1 MICNKFQNY
10 SYHLT
15 YKIKEFTKLDTHL
28 LIRLIILILLLGL
41 SAFFSSAETA
51 LTTVNRIKLKTMTDE
66 DNKKAELV
74 LKVTARPKKMLS
86 AILIGNNIVNL
97 SASSLATTLAI
108 ELFGS
113 VGAGIATGVLTLL
126 ILIFG
131 EITPKSL
138 ATINAT
144 NLSLIFAPAINLLM
158 YVLTPVIAIINF
170 LAGLI
175 IRLFGIDPDFKDDTI
190 TEEEIRTMV
199 DASHESGEIEGD
211 ERNLIH
217 NVFDFSDACA
227 KEVMIPRIDMTMVDA
242 DISYEELIAVFKEDM
257 FTRIPVCEPD
267 TENVIGI
274 VNMKDFLGLVPD
286 DSFNVRD
293 YIRDVYFT
301 FEMKNVSDL
310 FDEMRKEAASL
321 SIVLDEYGELAGMIT
336 VEDLL
341 EEIVGE
347 IRDEYDDDEEDPIIK
362 LNEREYQ
369 VLGSMNLE
377 DLCNN
382 IPLGF
387 TSEDYDTIGG
397 YIVGAFDHFPTNGET
412 YVSENG
418 AIIRVLSVDNKRI
431 TKLRIKLP
439 RQENEQQA

>member
-1 MICNKFQNY
+1 M
-10 SYHLT
+10 
-15 YKIKEFTKLDTHL
+15 DTHL
-28 LIRLIILILLLGL
+28 LVRFIILVLLLAL

-51 LTTVNRIKLKTMTDE
+51 LTTVNKIKLKTMAD
-66 DNKKAELV
+66 DGDKKAARV
-74 LKVTARPKKMLS
+74 LNVASRPKKMLS

-108 ELFGS
+108 EIFGS
-113 VGAGIATGVLTLL
+113 VGAGIATGILTLL

-138 ATINAT
+138 ATLNST
-144 NLSLIFAPAINLLM
+144 KLSLLFAPVIAALM
-158 YVLTPVIAIINF
+158 WVLTPVITIINF
-170 LAGLI
+170 LSGLV

-190 TEEEIRTMV
+190 TEEEIRTMIDV
-199 DASHESGEIEGD
+199 SHENGAIEGD
-211 ERNLIH
+211 ERTMIH
-217 NVFDFSDACA
+217 KVFDFSDACA

-242 DISYEELIAVFKEDM
+242 NISYQDLIAVFKEDM

-267 TENVIGI
+267 TENIIGI
-274 VNMKDFLGLVPD
+274 VNMKDFLGLIPSE
-286 DSFNVRD
+286 SFNVRD

-310 FDEMRKEAASL
+310 FDEMREESATV
-321 SIVLDEYGELAGMIT
+321 SIVLDEYGDLAGMIT
-336 VEDLL
+336 MEDLL

-347 IRDEYDDDEEDPIIK
+347 IRDEYDEDEEDPIIK
-362 LNEREYQ
+362 ISEREYQ

-377 DLCNN
+377 DLCDI

-397 YIVGAFDHFPTNGET
+397 YIVGAFDHFPNAGET

-418 AIIRVLSVDNKRI
+418 AIIRVLAVEKKRI

-439 RQENEQQA
+439 ASENQQQP

>member
-1 MICNKFQNY
+1 M
-10 SYHLT
+10 
-15 YKIKEFTKLDTHL
+15 DTHL
-28 LIRLIILILLLGL
+28 LVRFIILVILLAL

-51 LTTVNRIKLKTMTDE
+51 LTTVNKIKLKTMAD
-66 DNKKAELV
+66 DGNKKALRV
-74 LKVTARPKKMLS
+74 LSVIERPKKMLS

-108 ELFGS
+108 DIFGS
-113 VGAGIATGVLTLL
+113 VGAGIATGILTLL

-138 ATINAT
+138 ATLNST
-144 NLSLIFAPAINLLM
+144 NLSLLFAPFIGSLM
-158 YVLTPVIAIINF
+158 WLLTPIIAIINF
-170 LAGLI
+170 LSGLI
-175 IRLFGIDPDFKDDTI
+175 IKLFGIDPDFKDETI

-199 DASHESGEIEGD
+199 DVSHENGAIEGD
-211 ERNLIH
+211 ERTMIH
-217 NVFDFSDACA
+217 KVFDFSDACA
-227 KEVMIPRIDMTMVDA
+227 KEVMIPRIDMTMVES
-242 DISYEELIAVFKEDM
+242 DISYQDLINVFKEDM
-257 FTRIPVCEPD
+257 YTRIPVCEPD
-267 TENVIGI
+267 SENIIGI
-274 VNMKDFLGLVPD
+274 VNMKDFLGVSP
-286 DSFNVRD
+286 SENFNIHD

-310 FDEMRKEAASL
+310 FDEMREEAATV
-321 SIVLDEYGELAGMIT
+321 SIVLDEYGDLSGMIT
-336 VEDLL
+336 MEDLL

-347 IRDEYDDDEEDPIIK
+347 IRDEYDEDEEDPIIK
-362 LNEREYQ
+362 LSEREYQ

-377 DLCNN
+377 DLCDI

-397 YIVGAFDHFPTNGET
+397 YIVGAFDHFPNAGET

-418 AIIRVLSVDNKRI
+418 AIIRVLAVEKKRI

-439 RQENEQQA
+439 AQDNQQQS

>member
-1 MICNKFQNY
+1 MADDGDK
-10 SYHLT
+10 
-15 YKIKEFTKLDTHL
+15 
-28 LIRLIILILLLGL
+28 R
-41 SAFFSSAETA
+41 A
-51 LTTVNRIKLKTMTDE
+51 VR
-66 DNKKAELV
+66 V
-74 LKVTARPKKMLS
+74 LNVVERPKKMLS

-108 ELFGS
+108 DIFGS
-113 VGAGIATGVLTLL
+113 VGAGIATGILTLL

-138 ATINAT
+138 ATLNST
-144 NLSLIFAPAINLLM
+144 NLSLLFAPIIGSLM
-158 YVLTPVIAIINF
+158 WLLTPVIAIVNF
-170 LAGLI
+170 LAGI
-175 IRLFGIDPDFKDDTI
+175 IIKLFGIDPDFKDETI

-199 DASHESGEIEGD
+199 NVSHESGAIEGD
-211 ERNLIH
+211 ERTMIH
-217 NVFDFSDACA
+217 KVFDFSDACA

-242 DISYEELIAVFKEDM
+242 DISYQDLISVFKEDM
-257 FTRIPVCEPD
+257 YTRIPVCEPD
-267 TENVIGI
+267 TENIIGI
-274 VNMKDFLGLVPD
+274 VNMKDFLGVLPSD
-286 DSFNVRD
+286 DFNVRD
-293 YIRDVYFT
+293 FIRDVYFT

-310 FDEMRKEAASL
+310 FDEMREEAATV
-321 SIVLDEYGELAGMIT
+321 SIVLDEYGDLAGMIT
-336 VEDLL
+336 MEDLL

-347 IRDEYDDDEEDPIIK
+347 IRDEYDEDEEDPIIK

-377 DLCNN
+377 DLCEI

-397 YIVGAFDHFPTNGET
+397 YIVGAFDHFPNAGET

-418 AIIRVLSVDNKRI
+418 AIIRVLSVEKKRI

-439 RQENEQQA
+439 VQDNSQQS

>member
-1 MICNKFQNY
+1 M
-10 SYHLT
+10 
-15 YKIKEFTKLDTHL
+15 DTHL
-28 LIRLIILILLLGL
+28 LIRFIILVLLLAL

-51 LTTVNRIKLKTMTDE
+51 LTTVNKIKLKTMAD
-66 DNKKAELV
+66 DGDKKAARV
-74 LKVTARPKKMLS
+74 LNVASRPKKMLS

-108 ELFGS
+108 EIFGS
-113 VGAGIATGVLTLL
+113 VGAGIATGILTLL

-138 ATINAT
+138 ATLNST
-144 NLSLIFAPAINLLM
+144 KLSLLFAPVIAALM
-158 YVLTPVIAIINF
+158 WVLTPVIAIVNF
-170 LAGLI
+170 LSGLVI
-175 IRLFGIDPDFKDDTI
+175 KLFGIDPDFKDDTI
-190 TEEEIRTMV
+190 TEEEIRTMIDV
-199 DASHESGEIEGD
+199 SHENGAIEGD
-211 ERNLIH
+211 ERTMIH
-217 NVFDFSDACA
+217 KVFDFSDACA

-242 DISYEELIAVFKEDM
+242 DISYQDLIAVFKEDM

-267 TENVIGI
+267 TENIIGI
-274 VNMKDFLGLVPD
+274 VNMKDFLGLIPSE
-286 DSFNVRD
+286 SFNVRD

-310 FDEMRKEAASL
+310 FDEMREESATV
-321 SIVLDEYGELAGMIT
+321 SIVLDEYGDLAGMIT
-336 VEDLL
+336 MEDLL

-347 IRDEYDDDEEDPIIK
+347 IRDEYDEDEEDPIIK
-362 LNEREYQ
+362 INEREYQ

-377 DLCNN
+377 DLCDI

-397 YIVGAFDHFPTNGET
+397 YIVGAFDHFPNAGET

-418 AIIRVLSVDNKRI
+418 AIIRVLAVEKKRI

-439 RQENEQQA
+439 ASENQQQP

>member
-1 MICNKFQNY
+1 M
-10 SYHLT
+10 
-15 YKIKEFTKLDTHL
+15 DTHL
-28 LIRLIILILLLGL
+28 IIRFIILVLLLAL

-51 LTTVNRIKLKTMTDE
+51 LTTVNKIKLKTMAD
-66 DNKKAELV
+66 DGDKKAARV
-74 LKVTARPKKMLS
+74 LNVVNRPKKMLS

-108 ELFGS
+108 DIFGS
-113 VGAGIATGVLTLL
+113 VGAGIATGILTLL

-138 ATINAT
+138 ATINST
-144 NLSLIFAPAINLLM
+144 KLSLRYAPVVNALM
-158 YVLTPVIAIINF
+158 WLLTPVITIINF
-170 LAGLI
+170 LSGI
-175 IRLFGIDPDFKDDTI
+175 VIRLFGIDPDFKDDTI

-211 ERNLIH
+211 ERTMIH
-217 NVFDFSDACA
+217 KVFDFSDACA

-242 DISYEELIAVFKEDM
+242 DISYEDLIDVFKEDM
-257 FTRIPVCEPD
+257 YTRIPVCEPD

-274 VNMKDFLGLVPD
+274 VNMKDFLDLMPS
-286 DSFNVRD
+286 DSFNARD

-310 FDEMRKEAASL
+310 FDEMREEAATV
-321 SIVLDEYGELAGMIT
+321 SIVLDEYGDLAGMIT
-336 VEDLL
+336 MEDLL

-362 LNEREYQ
+362 LKEREYQ

-377 DLCNN
+377 DLCEI

-397 YIVGAFDHFPTNGET
+397 YIVGAFDHFPNAGET

-418 AIIRVLSVDNKRI
+418 AIIRVLAVDKKRI

-439 RQENEQQA
+439 VQDNE

>member
-1 MICNKFQNY
+1 M
-10 SYHLT
+10 
-15 YKIKEFTKLDTHL
+15 DTHL
-28 LIRLIILILLLGL
+28 LIRFIILVLLLAL

-51 LTTVNRIKLKTMTDE
+51 LTTVNKIKLKTMAD
-66 DNKKAELV
+66 DGDKRALRV
-74 LKVTARPKKMLS
+74 LNVVERPKKMLS

-108 ELFGS
+108 DIFGS
-113 VGAGIATGVLTLL
+113 VGAGIATGILTLL

-138 ATINAT
+138 ATLNST
-144 NLSLIFAPAINLLM
+144 NLSLLFAPIIGSLM
-158 YVLTPVIAIINF
+158 WLLTPVIAIVNF
-170 LAGLI
+170 LAGII
-175 IRLFGIDPDFKDDTI
+175 IRLFGIDPDFKDETI

-199 DASHESGEIEGD
+199 DVSHESGAIEGD
-211 ERNLIH
+211 ERTMIH
-217 NVFDFSDACA
+217 KVFDFSDACA

-242 DISYEELIAVFKEDM
+242 DISYQDLISVFKEDM
-257 FTRIPVCEPD
+257 YTRIPVCEPD
-267 TENVIGI
+267 TENIIGI
-274 VNMKDFLGLVPD
+274 VNMKDFLGVLPSD
-286 DSFNVRD
+286 DFNVRD
-293 YIRDVYFT
+293 FIRDVYFT

-310 FDEMRKEAASL
+310 FDEMREEAATV
-321 SIVLDEYGELAGMIT
+321 SIVLDEYGDLAGMIT
-336 VEDLL
+336 MEDLL

-347 IRDEYDDDEEDPIIK
+347 IRDEYDEDEEDPIIK

-377 DLCNN
+377 DLCEI

-397 YIVGAFDHFPTNGET
+397 YIVGAFDHFPNAGET

-418 AIIRVLSVDNKRI
+418 AIIRVLSVEKKRI

-439 RQENEQQA
+439 VQDNSQQS

>member
-1 MICNKFQNY
+1 M
-10 SYHLT
+10 
-15 YKIKEFTKLDTHL
+15 DTHL
-28 LIRLIILILLLGL
+28 LVRLIILIVLLFL

-51 LTTVNRIKLKTMTDE
+51 LTTVNKIKLKTMVDE
-66 DNKKAELV
+66 GNKRAALA
-74 LKVTARPKKMLS
+74 LKVSERPKKMLS

-108 ELFGS
+108 DIFGS
-113 VGAGIATGVLTLL
+113 VGAGIATGILTLL

-138 ATINAT
+138 ATLNSTTLSLHFAPIINA
-144 NLSLIFAPAINLLM
+144 LM
-158 YVLTPVIAIINF
+158 WLLTPVITIINI
-170 LAGLI
+170 LAGFI

-211 ERNLIH
+211 ERTMIH
-217 NVFDFSDACA
+217 KVFDFSDACA

-242 DISYEELIAVFKEDM
+242 DISYHDLISVFKEDM

-267 TENVIGI
+267 TEKVIGI
-274 VNMKDFLGLVPD
+274 VNMKDFLGLIPTED
-286 DSFNVRD
+286 FNARD
-293 YIRDVYFT
+293 FIRDVYFT

-310 FDEMRKEAASL
+310 FDEMRKEAVTV
-321 SIVLDEYGELAGMIT
+321 SIVLDEYGALAGMIT
-336 VEDLL
+336 MEDLL

-362 LNEREYQ
+362 LSDREYQ

-377 DLCNN
+377 DLCDI

-397 YIVGAFDHFPTNGET
+397 YIVGAFDHFPNVGET

-418 AIIRVLSVDNKRI
+418 AIIRVLSVEKKRI

-439 RQENEQQA
+439 SQKIDKQS

>member
-1 MICNKFQNY
+1 M
-10 SYHLT
+10 
-15 YKIKEFTKLDTHL
+15 DTHL
-28 LIRLIILILLLGL
+28 LIRFIILVLLLAL

-51 LTTVNRIKLKTMTDE
+51 LTTVNKIKLKTMAD
-66 DNKKAELV
+66 DGDKRAVRV
-74 LKVTARPKKMLS
+74 LNVVERPKKMLS

-108 ELFGS
+108 DIFGS
-113 VGAGIATGVLTLL
+113 VGAGIATGILTLL

-138 ATINAT
+138 ATLNST
-144 NLSLIFAPAINLLM
+144 NLSLLFAPIIGSLM
-158 YVLTPVIAIINF
+158 WLLTPVIAIVNF
-170 LAGLI
+170 LAGI
-175 IRLFGIDPDFKDDTI
+175 IIKLFGIDPDFKDETI

-199 DASHESGEIEGD
+199 DVSHESGAIEGD
-211 ERNLIH
+211 ERTMIH
-217 NVFDFSDACA
+217 KVFDFSDACA

-242 DISYEELIAVFKEDM
+242 DISYQDLISVFKEDM
-257 FTRIPVCEPD
+257 YTRIPVCEPD
-267 TENVIGI
+267 TENIIGI
-274 VNMKDFLGLVPD
+274 VNMKDFLGVLPSD
-286 DSFNVRD
+286 DFNVRD
-293 YIRDVYFT
+293 FIRDVYFT

-310 FDEMRKEAASL
+310 FDEMREEAATV
-321 SIVLDEYGELAGMIT
+321 SIVLDEYGDLAGMIT
-336 VEDLL
+336 MEDLL

-347 IRDEYDDDEEDPIIK
+347 IRDEYDEDEEDPIIK

-369 VLGSMNLE
+369 VLGSMHLE
-377 DLCNN
+377 DLCEI

-397 YIVGAFDHFPTNGET
+397 YIVGAFDHFPNAGET

-418 AIIRVLSVDNKRI
+418 AIIRVLSVEKKRI

-439 RQENEQQA
+439 AQDNSQQS

>member
-1 MICNKFQNY
+1 M
-10 SYHLT
+10 
-15 YKIKEFTKLDTHL
+15 DTHL
-28 LIRLIILILLLGL
+28 LIRFIILVLLLAL

-51 LTTVNRIKLKTMTDE
+51 LTTVNKIKLKTMAD
-66 DNKKAELV
+66 DGDKRALRV
-74 LKVTARPKKMLS
+74 LNVVERPKKMLS

-108 ELFGS
+108 DIFGS
-113 VGAGIATGVLTLL
+113 VGAGIATGILTLL

-138 ATINAT
+138 ATLNST
-144 NLSLIFAPAINLLM
+144 NLSLLFAPIIGSLM
-158 YVLTPVIAIINF
+158 WLLTPVIAIVNF
-170 LAGLI
+170 LAGII
-175 IRLFGIDPDFKDDTI
+175 IRLFGIDPDFKDETI

-199 DASHESGEIEGD
+199 DVSHESGAIEGD
-211 ERNLIH
+211 ERTMIH
-217 NVFDFSDACA
+217 KVFDFSDACA

-242 DISYEELIAVFKEDM
+242 DISYQDLISVFKEDM
-257 FTRIPVCEPD
+257 YTRIPVCEPD
-267 TENVIGI
+267 TENIIGI
-274 VNMKDFLGLVPD
+274 VNMKDFLGVLPSD
-286 DSFNVRD
+286 DFNVRD
-293 YIRDVYFT
+293 FIRDVYFT

-310 FDEMRKEAASL
+310 FDEMREEAATV
-321 SIVLDEYGELAGMIT
+321 SIVLDEYGDLAGMIT
-336 VEDLL
+336 MEDLL

-347 IRDEYDDDEEDPIIK
+347 IRDEYDEDEEDPIIK

-377 DLCNN
+377 DLCEI

-397 YIVGAFDHFPTNGET
+397 YIVGAFDHFPNAGET

-418 AIIRVLSVDNKRI
+418 AIIRVLSVEKKRI

-439 RQENEQQA
+439 VQDNSQQSEKYLL

>member
-1 MICNKFQNY
+1 M
-10 SYHLT
+10 
-15 YKIKEFTKLDTHL
+15 DTHL
-28 LIRLIILILLLGL
+28 LIRFIILVLLLAL

-51 LTTVNRIKLKTMTDE
+51 LTTVNKIKLKTMAD
-66 DNKKAELV
+66 DGDKRAVRV
-74 LKVTARPKKMLS
+74 LNVVERPKKMLS

-108 ELFGS
+108 DIFGS
-113 VGAGIATGVLTLL
+113 VGAGIATGILTLL

-138 ATINAT
+138 ATLNST
-144 NLSLIFAPAINLLM
+144 NLSLLFAPIIGSLM
-158 YVLTPVIAIINF
+158 WLLTPVIAIVNF
-170 LAGLI
+170 LAGI
-175 IRLFGIDPDFKDDTI
+175 IIKLFGIDPDFKDETI

-199 DASHESGEIEGD
+199 DVSHESGAIEGD
-211 ERNLIH
+211 ERTMIH
-217 NVFDFSDACA
+217 KVFDFSDACA
-227 KEVMIPRIDMTMVDA
+227 KEVMIPRIDMIMVDA
-242 DISYEELIAVFKEDM
+242 DISYQDLISVFKEDM
-257 FTRIPVCEPD
+257 YTRIPVCEPD
-267 TENVIGI
+267 TENIIGI
-274 VNMKDFLGLVPD
+274 VNMKDFLGVLPSD
-286 DSFNVRD
+286 DFNVRD
-293 YIRDVYFT
+293 FIRDVYFT

-310 FDEMRKEAASL
+310 FDEMREEAATV
-321 SIVLDEYGELAGMIT
+321 SIVLDEYGDLAGMIT
-336 VEDLL
+336 MEDLL

-347 IRDEYDDDEEDPIIK
+347 IRDEYDEDEEDPIIK

-377 DLCNN
+377 DLCEI

-397 YIVGAFDHFPTNGET
+397 YIVGAFDHFPNAGET

-418 AIIRVLSVDNKRI
+418 AIIRVLSVEKKRI

-439 RQENEQQA
+439 VQDNSQQS

>member
-1 MICNKFQNY
+1 M
-10 SYHLT
+10 
-15 YKIKEFTKLDTHL
+15 DTHL
-28 LIRLIILILLLGL
+28 LIRFIILVLLLAL

-51 LTTVNRIKLKTMTDE
+51 LTTVNKIKLKTMAD
-66 DNKKAELV
+66 DGDKRAVRV
-74 LKVTARPKKMLS
+74 LNVVERPKKMLS

-108 ELFGS
+108 DIFGS
-113 VGAGIATGVLTLL
+113 VGAGIATGILTLL

-138 ATINAT
+138 ATLNST
-144 NLSLIFAPAINLLM
+144 NLSLLFAPIIGSLM
-158 YVLTPVIAIINF
+158 WLLTPVIAIVNF
-170 LAGLI
+170 LAGI
-175 IRLFGIDPDFKDDTI
+175 IIKLFGIDPDFKDETI

-199 DASHESGEIEGD
+199 DVSHESGAIEGD
-211 ERNLIH
+211 ERTMIH
-217 NVFDFSDACA
+217 KVFDFSDACA
-227 KEVMIPRIDMTMVDA
+227 KEVMIPRIDMIMVDA
-242 DISYEELIAVFKEDM
+242 DISYQDLISVFKEDM
-257 FTRIPVCEPD
+257 YTRIPVCEPD
-267 TENVIGI
+267 TENIIGI
-274 VNMKDFLGLVPD
+274 VNMKDFLGVLPSD
-286 DSFNVRD
+286 DFNVRD
-293 YIRDVYFT
+293 FIRDVYFT

-310 FDEMRKEAASL
+310 FDEMREEAATV
-321 SIVLDEYGELAGMIT
+321 SIVLDEYGDLAGMIT
-336 VEDLL
+336 MEDLL

-347 IRDEYDDDEEDPIIK
+347 IRDEYDEDEEDPIIK

-377 DLCNN
+377 DLCEI

-397 YIVGAFDHFPTNGET
+397 YIVGAFDHFPNAGET

-418 AIIRVLSVDNKRI
+418 AIIRVLSVEKKRI

-439 RQENEQQA
+439 AQDNSQQS

>member
-1 MICNKFQNY
+1 MKHNINQ
-10 SYHLT
+10 
-15 YKIKEFTKLDTHL
+15 KEGEFFILDTHL
-28 LIRLIILILLLGL
+28 IIRFIILVLLLAL

-51 LTTVNRIKLKTMTDE
+51 LTTVNKIKLKTMAD
-66 DNKKAELV
+66 DGDKKAARV
-74 LKVTARPKKMLS
+74 LNVVNRPKKMLS

-108 ELFGS
+108 DIFGS
-113 VGAGIATGVLTLL
+113 VGAGIATGILTLL

-138 ATINAT
+138 ATINST
-144 NLSLIFAPAINLLM
+144 KLSLRYAPVVNALM
-158 YVLTPVIAIINF
+158 WLLTPVITIINF
-170 LAGLI
+170 LSGI
-175 IRLFGIDPDFKDDTI
+175 VIRLFGIDPDFKDDTI

-211 ERNLIH
+211 ERTMIH
-217 NVFDFSDACA
+217 KVFDFSDACA

-242 DISYEELIAVFKEDM
+242 DISYEDLIDVFKEDM
-257 FTRIPVCEPD
+257 YTRIPVCEPD

-274 VNMKDFLGLVPD
+274 VNMKDFLGVMPS
-286 DSFNVRD
+286 DSFNARD

-310 FDEMRKEAASL
+310 FDEMREEAATV
-321 SIVLDEYGELAGMIT
+321 SIVLDEYGDLAGMIT
-336 VEDLL
+336 MEDLL

-362 LNEREYQ
+362 LKEREYQ

-377 DLCNN
+377 DLCEI

-397 YIVGAFDHFPTNGET
+397 YLTGEFNHFPKPGET
-412 YVSENG
+412 FVTEDAVILKVAAVNG
-418 AIIRVLSVDNKRI
+418 HRIEKVLVRMTNIEKKED
-431 TKLRIKLP
+431 
-439 RQENEQQA
+439 

>member
-1 MICNKFQNY
+1 M
-10 SYHLT
+10 
-15 YKIKEFTKLDTHL
+15 DTHL

-51 LTTVNRIKLKTMTDE
+51 LTTVNRIKLKTMADE

-113 VGAGIATGVLTLL
+113 VGAGIATGILTLL

-144 NLSLIFAPAINLLM
+144 NLSLIFAPVINLLM

-242 DISYEELIAVFKEDM
+242 DISYDELIAVFKEDM

-293 YIRDVYFT
+293 YLRDVYFT

-377 DLCNN
+377 DLCNI

>member
-1 MICNKFQNY
+1 
-10 SYHLT
+10 
-15 YKIKEFTKLDTHL
+15 LDTHL
-28 LIRLIILILLLGL
+28 LIRFIILVLLLAL

-51 LTTVNRIKLKTMTDE
+51 LTTVNKIKLKTMAD
-66 DNKKAELV
+66 DGDKKAARV
-74 LKVTARPKKMLS
+74 LNVASRPKKMLS

-108 ELFGS
+108 EIFGS
-113 VGAGIATGVLTLL
+113 VGAGIATGILTLL

-138 ATINAT
+138 ATLNST
-144 NLSLIFAPAINLLM
+144 KLSLLFAPVIAALM
-158 YVLTPVIAIINF
+158 WVLTPVITIINF
-170 LAGLI
+170 LSGLV

-190 TEEEIRTMV
+190 TEEEIRTMIDV
-199 DASHESGEIEGD
+199 SHENGAIEGD
-211 ERNLIH
+211 ERTMIH
-217 NVFDFSDACA
+217 KVFDFSDACA

-242 DISYEELIAVFKEDM
+242 NISYQDLIAVFKEDM

-267 TENVIGI
+267 TENIIGI
-274 VNMKDFLGLVPD
+274 VNMKDFLGLIPSE
-286 DSFNVRD
+286 SFNVRD

-310 FDEMRKEAASL
+310 FDEMREESATV
-321 SIVLDEYGELAGMIT
+321 SIVLDEYGDLAGMIT
-336 VEDLL
+336 MEDLL

-347 IRDEYDDDEEDPIIK
+347 IRDEYDEDEEDPIIK
-362 LNEREYQ
+362 ISEREYQ

-377 DLCNN
+377 DLCDI

-397 YIVGAFDHFPTNGET
+397 YIVGAFDHFPNAGET

-418 AIIRVLSVDNKRI
+418 AIIRVLAVEKKRI

-439 RQENEQQA
+439 ASENQQQP